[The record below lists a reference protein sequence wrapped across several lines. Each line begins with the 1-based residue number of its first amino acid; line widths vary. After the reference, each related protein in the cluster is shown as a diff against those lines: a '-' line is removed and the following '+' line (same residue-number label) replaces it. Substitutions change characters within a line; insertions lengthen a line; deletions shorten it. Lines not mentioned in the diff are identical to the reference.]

1 MNAPP
6 APDVVFAHEHAL
18 STSTS
23 CSWLAGWLAELRG
36 TVPLPPHTQTL
47 CGGRRSVPP
56 PPFASLLDHQ
66 PGVQRRRR
74 VSFFFFFKRLPTEP
88 NHPYPVSE
96 ASFHRCLSL
105 IVRLWEPNVD
115 RLPPWSCGVRKP
127 VQSVSFGAKRV
138 RQSPQPVWTCGGNS
152 LRSP

>member
-47 CGGRRSVPP
+47 RGQTVRPST
-56 PPFASLLDHQ
+56 SLRKS
-66 PGVQRRRR
+66 PRPSVQRRRR

-115 RLPPWSCGVRKP
+115 RLPPWFCGVRKP